1 MPRYLSSVSTPEL
14 QRRSIRDLRLCLAR
28 LTLRPFRI
36 RTLSKHLSEV
46 LTLALKDNATYT
58 ELGIGTGGEGVARL
72 PGAVNANQSPPDS
85 ANSQSLTGLIAS
97 SPPAG
102 ETLRGLVD
110 GRYVDGVS
118 SLTDSPESLKWAL
131 KERDV
136 KIARLEAKVKEL
148 EGKAPGNP
156 VLGGTVTND
165 LGNHPYTTPEPNLIT
180 LRPYD
185 APDKGA
191 ISTWTVGEV
200 APMDKPEGKPI
211 TANPEAATEVLTPE
225 EGKMARKYLRAL
237 NSDLGTTTSW
247 IELGR
252 MVAVGELR
260 GGGGSGGGGEGDG
273 GDCAGGAGA
282 ALSGDGGVEDPRP
295 HPEPAYCG
303 GAVAGWA
310 AVLDEAPTLWVD
322 PWLPQGETGERQA

>member
-1 MPRYLSSVSTPEL
+1 
-14 QRRSIRDLRLCLAR
+14 
-28 LTLRPFRI
+28 
-36 RTLSKHLSEV
+36 
-46 LTLALKDNATYT
+46 
-58 ELGIGTGGEGVARL
+58 
-72 PGAVNANQSPPDS
+72 
-85 ANSQSLTGLIAS
+85 
-97 SPPAG
+97 
-102 ETLRGLVD
+102 
-110 GRYVDGVS
+110 VDGVS

-252 MVAVGELR
+252 MVAVGSCGVVGAPVVEAKGTEEIVREERARPFPETAVLKILGPTLNPHIVAVQLQDGR
-260 GGGGSGGGGEGDG
+260 RCSMKRPPFGWTHGFPKGKLVNGRLEPTGSGVYRMI
-273 GDCAGGAGA
+273 A
-282 ALSGDGGVEDPRP
+282 
-295 HPEPAYCG
+295 
-303 GAVAGWA
+303 
-310 AVLDEAPTLWVD
+310 
-322 PWLPQGETGERQA
+322 